1 VGLCTMEVV
10 ESGFVGGVGVVV
22 GGVGVCVGGCGVLL
36 KVLSISMHDVDMCCG
51 GGVVVGV
58 LSFVL

>member
-1 VGLCTMEVV
+1 
-10 ESGFVGGVGVVV
+10 VGVVV